1 MTPDALRQALAQNA
15 RHRAHASASLAK
27 IDRAGRDRLAAINQR
42 LDVLRPIALTDP
54 EAADEYQALVF
65 ERGRILAM

>member
-1 MTPDALRQALAQNA
+1 MTPDTLRQALAQNA
-15 RHRAHASASLAK
+15 HHRVHTSTTLAK

-42 LDVLRPIALTDP
+42 LDVLRPIALADP

-65 ERGRILAM
+65 ERGRIAAM